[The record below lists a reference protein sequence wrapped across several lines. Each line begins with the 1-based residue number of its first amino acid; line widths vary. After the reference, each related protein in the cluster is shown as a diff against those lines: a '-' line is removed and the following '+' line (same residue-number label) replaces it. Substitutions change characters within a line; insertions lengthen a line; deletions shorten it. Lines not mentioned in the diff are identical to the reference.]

1 MISREYPTMLSQ
13 VQIDVFLYSLKFQ
26 EYFLMDIHVSVR
38 FLISVSVSKHINSFF
53 HYHCISNYTL
63 MILLFI
69 LDLSTNL
76 FPHDAFK
83 AFSFSSITSYPLPP
97 ISCLSAMVFL
107 LVLSR
112 LSHMKLKITFF
123 IYSSKSW

>member
-1 MISREYPTMLSQ
+1 MITRGYPTMLSQ

-26 EYFLMDIHVSVR
+26 EYFLMDISVR
-38 FLISVSVSKHINSFF
+38 FLISVSVSKNINSFF
-53 HYHCISNYTL
+53 HYHCICNYTL

-69 LDLSTNL
+69 LDLSTNR
-76 FPHDAFK
+76 FHHDAFK

-123 IYSSKSW
+123 IYPSKSW

>member
-26 EYFLMDIHVSVR
+26 EYFLMDVSVR
-38 FLISVSVSKHINSFF
+38 FLISDSVSKHINSFF

-76 FPHDAFK
+76 FPHDAFMS
-83 AFSFSSITSYPLPP
+83 FSFSSITSYPLPP

>member
-1 MISREYPTMLSQ
+1 MITRGYPTMLSQ

-26 EYFLMDIHVSVR
+26 EYFLMDLSVR
-38 FLISVSVSKHINSFF
+38 FLISDSVSKHINSFF

-76 FPHDAFK
+76 SPYNALK

-97 ISCLSAMVFL
+97 SSCLSAMVFL

-112 LSHMKLKITFF
+112 LSQMKLKITFF

>member
-1 MISREYPTMLSQ
+1 MITREYPTTLSQ

-26 EYFLMDIHVSVR
+26 EYFLMDLSVR
-38 FLISVSVSKHINSFF
+38 FLISDSVSKHINSFF

-69 LDLSTNL
+69 LDLSTNR

-112 LSHMKLKITFF
+112 LSQMKLKITFF

>member
-26 EYFLMDIHVSVR
+26 EYFLMDLSVR
-38 FLISVSVSKHINSFF
+38 FLISDSVSKHINSFF
-53 HYHCISNYTL
+53 HYHCICKYTL

-69 LDLSTNL
+69 LDLSTNR

>member
-26 EYFLMDIHVSVR
+26 EYFLMDISVR
-38 FLISVSVSKHINSFF
+38 FLISDSVSKNINSFF

-76 FPHDAFK
+76 SPYNALK